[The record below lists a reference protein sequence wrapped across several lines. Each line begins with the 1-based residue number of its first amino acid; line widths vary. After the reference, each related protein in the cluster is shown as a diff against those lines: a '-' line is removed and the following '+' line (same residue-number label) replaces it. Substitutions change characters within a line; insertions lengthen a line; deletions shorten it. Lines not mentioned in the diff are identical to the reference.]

1 MAIVRFWDPMKE
13 LSSLQNRMNR
23 VFEETFGSPLYRGG
37 QPGVGTWSPAVDI
50 FETGDEIVVKAEV
63 PGLAKDEVRVEV
75 ENGVLTLHGER
86 KFEREVKEEN
96 YHRVERTYGTFSRS
110 FTLPST
116 VDSARI
122 EARFKDGILE
132 VTLPKA
138 EDAKPKRID
147 VQVS

>member
-1 MAIVRFWDPMKE
+1 MTLVRFDPFRD
-13 LSSLQNRMNR
+13 LSQLQNRVNR
-23 VFEETFGSPLYRGG
+23 LFTDSRATGLEEDPFQS
-37 QPGVGTWSPAVDI
+37 WAPAVDI
-50 FETGDEIVVKAEV
+50 FERGDNLILSAEL
-63 PGLAKDEVRVEV
+63 PGVSREELELKVEG
-75 ENGVLTLHGER
+75 NVLTLRGER
-86 KFEREVKEEN
+86 QRDKTIQDEQ

-147 VQVS
+147 VKVS

>member
-1 MAIVRFWDPMKE
+1 MTLVRFDPFRD
-13 LSSLQNRMNR
+13 LSQLQNRVNR
-23 VFEETFGSPLYRGG
+23 LFTDSRATGLEEDPFQSWAP
-37 QPGVGTWSPAVDI
+37 PVDI
-50 FETGDEIVVKAEV
+50 FERGDNLILSAEL
-63 PGLAKDEVRVEV
+63 PGVSREELELKVEG
-75 ENGVLTLHGER
+75 NVLTLRGER
-86 KFEREVKEEN
+86 QRDKTIQDEQ